1 MPSSPSTAPAE
12 RPRVVSL
19 RALVIFGALAAAG
32 MVLLFPYHT
41 LVEGSLGARQGDAL
55 AAAYLHNLLRTETD
69 NAQMRF
75 ALAAQHEAR
84 RDYPA
89 AREAIAP
96 LLGHPDAT
104 TDRHARWLD
113 WRYGVDA
120 AIADTTALTL
130 SPPQIDAL
138 RQIASDPALPTAD
151 RLALVIYAARHAP
164 TDIATAALNTLATD
178 PHIDADT
185 ALDLAERL
193 RHTPHAALTARAYLL
208 ARDRSEGVA
217 AQRQHFLAAL
227 KALQAVSDFPTAL
240 AIADQQLGALAD
252 DAPTLTFLIQ
262 LARAANRPDRA
273 ADYARRLIR
282 LSLREQLDGGIR
294 LVALNSDAD
303 PALPFDDARYRLA
316 YDTFLGAGALDDAYA
331 LSASAVRQ
339 APDSAD
345 WRRRLAQVAEWHG
358 KPAEALAQW
367 HHLARHGDDS
377 AWPQVLRLAPGL
389 FEHRMLLDAR
399 TFELRQ
405 HPRDTALLRDIAA
418 LYERLGEPDA
428 GITALQ
434 AHVARHPSDTA
445 FDALA
450 TLAERAGQGAIAD
463 ATLLA
468 WEQHAGASPAL
479 SLRRAAGLIARGQL
493 EAAMVALDTARE
505 QAPDTATD
513 YWQLRAS
520 LAGLLQDR
528 SAQREALSRLVP
540 QTTARPN
547 DFADLI
553 ELLRPSHPDQAA
565 RLATRAWDRFD
576 TPDWL
581 LRSLD
586 LQLFVR
592 NYAAMGALI
601 DGLDDTRRMALE
613 RNASFLRLRGQWR
626 QGIGQ
631 FDAARADFEAALAHD
646 PANTGARAS
655 LLWLLIDGGKA
666 DTLSALLARHEARWA
681 QDGDLHDALA
691 AANSIVSRPQ
701 RALDHYLLPRAR
713 EKRDDFLWMMG
724 LADALEQAGDVD
736 RAWQEREQLWQQQRQ
751 RAAGHVPP
759 EDAAD
764 LSRRVAEVRL
774 ARQQRAGDASDQLL
788 RALMRQ
794 DGDADP
800 LDTPLL
806 RDLAMSWLLDQG
818 DAEGARGFLW
828 ERYARALT
836 RPLWAEAAVA
846 LAGDERATL
855 AEILARRDTALPA
868 AQRAEIAGRLG
879 RPELVASVTHAAADD
894 QRHNTDL
901 HLQMSDALLDQAHR
915 LRLDAATRKLD
926 AFKEQSQRAE
936 LRLRLAPRL
945 KLSLTLGSI
954 QRRLNGSGALAAAP
968 NERQA
973 SVEVAW
979 TTDAGVTRL
988 GVARRHGLT
997 DTTPVW
1003 AGHDVTL
1010 DQRWAFALDAGVA
1023 LPANESAALRSAGM
1037 KDEVLASAAYGLS
1050 SRERIAAQW
1059 AHSRYSTQHGLG
1071 LGRADRW
1078 QLDYTHRLTRG
1089 RPEIEAGVYVGG
1101 YRFRAD
1107 VGEDAGDR
1115 AALASILPGGLGP
1128 LLPDS
1133 YLFRGARLTANA
1145 RQRHGLQR
1153 ALVPYATVDFN
1164 HVSGR
1169 GYGYGVEL
1177 GLSGRLFG
1185 ADQFLV
1191 GVQHDKG
1198 GEGDAGRSSALFLD
1212 YQLFF

>member
-1 MPSSPSTAPAE
+1 MPPSPSAAPPE

-19 RALVIFGALAAAG
+19 RALAIFGALAGAG
-32 MVLLFPYHT
+32 MVLLFPYDT
-41 LVEGSLGARQGDAL
+41 LVKASLDARQGDTL
-55 AAAYLHNLLRTETD
+55 AAAYLHNLLRTDTD
-69 NAQMRF
+69 NARMRF

-84 RDYPA
+84 RDFPA
-89 AREAIAP
+89 ARQAIVPLKAHPEPAIA
-96 LLGHPDAT
+96 T
-104 TDRHARWLD
+104 RARWLD
-113 WRYGVDA
+113 WRFAADQAQGQATAAHAPDA
-120 AIADTTALTL
+120 AGLRPLAGDPALATADRIRLIAYAARGGHGDIARHALDTLRAAPDLDAPAAQALA
-130 SPPQIDAL
+130 DAL
-138 RQIASDPALPTAD
+138 RHTGHPQ
-151 RLALVIYAARHAP
+151 LA
-164 TDIATAALNTLATD
+164 
-178 PHIDADT
+178 
-185 ALDLAERL
+185 
-193 RHTPHAALTARAYLL
+193 ARAYLL
-208 ARDRSEGVA
+208 ARDHA
-217 AQRQHFLAAL
+217 AERAEQRTHFLAAL
-227 KALQAVSDFPTAL
+227 RTLQAVSDFDAAL
-240 AIADQQLGALAD
+240 ALAEHELGALAT
-252 DAPTLTFLIQ
+252 DAPTLTYLIG
-262 LARAANRPDRA
+262 LARAANRPERA

-282 LSLREQLDGGIR
+282 ISLQEQLDGGLR
-294 LVALNSDAD
+294 LVALDSDAD
-303 PALPFDDARYRLA
+303 PALPFDNARYRLA
-316 YDTFLGAGALDDAYA
+316 YDSFLGAGALDDAYA

-367 HHLARHGDDS
+367 HHLARHGNDS
-377 AWPQVLRLAPGL
+377 AWAQVLRLAPGL
-389 FEHRMLLDAR
+389 FEHRLLLEAKQHQ
-399 TFELRQ
+399 LRQ
-405 HPRDTALLRDIAA
+405 RPTDAALLHDIAA
-418 LYERLGEPDA
+418 RYEHLGEPDA
-428 GITALQ
+428 GIAFLQ
-434 AHVARHPSDTA
+434 AHIARHPSEA
-445 FDALA
+445 ALDALA
-450 TLAERAGQGAIAD
+450 TLAERAGAGDMAD
-463 ATLLA
+463 AALA
-468 WEQHAGASPAL
+468 ERAQRFGTTPAL

-493 EAAMVALDTARE
+493 EAAMVALDAARE
-505 QAPDTATD
+505 SAPDTATD

-540 QTTARPN
+540 QTTARPS

-553 ELLRPSHPDQAA
+553 ELLRPAHPDQAA
-565 RLATRAWDRFD
+565 RLATRAWDRFG

-601 DGLDDTRRMALE
+601 DGLDKAQRVALE
-613 RNASFLRLRGQWR
+613 RNASFLRLRGQWQ

-631 FDAARADFEAALAHD
+631 FDAAQADFEAALALAPD
-646 PANTGARAS
+646 NTAARAS

-681 QDGDLHDALA
+681 QDGELHDALA

-701 RALDHYLLPRAR
+701 RALDHYLLPRLR
-713 EKRDDFLWMMG
+713 HHRNDFLWMMG
-724 LADALEQAGDVD
+724 LADAMEQAGDVD
-736 RAWQEREQLWQQQRQ
+736 RAWQVREQLWQQQRQ
-751 RAAGHVPP
+751 RTAGLVPP

-764 LSRRVAEVRL
+764 LARRVAEVRL
-774 ARQQRAGDASDQLL
+774 ARQQRPGDASDQLL

-894 QRHNTDL
+894 QRHNSDL

-915 LRLDAATRKLD
+915 LRLDAAAHKLD
-926 AFKEQSQRAE
+926 AFKEHSQRAE

-945 KLSLTLGSI
+945 KLSLTLGSL

-1010 DQRWAFALDAGVA
+1010 DQRWAFALDAGIA
-1023 LPANESAALRSAGM
+1023 LPTNESAALRAAGM

-1107 VGEDAGDR
+1107 VGDDAGDR
-1115 AALASILPGGLGP
+1115 AALASILPGGLAP

-1133 YLFRGARLTANA
+1133 YLFRGARLTVNA

-1153 ALVPYATVDFN
+1153 ALVPYATLDLN
-1164 HVSGR
+1164 HVTGR
-1169 GYGYGVEL
+1169 GYGYGVEF

>member
-1 MPSSPSTAPAE
+1 MPHSPSAAPAE

-19 RALVIFGALAAAG
+19 RALVIFGALATAG
-32 MVLLFPYHT
+32 MVLLFPYET
-41 LVEGSLGARQGDAL
+41 LVKASLGARQGDVL

-75 ALAAQHEAR
+75 ALAAQHDAR

-89 AREAIAP
+89 ARQAIAP
-96 LLGHPDAT
+96 LLGHPDPAI
-104 TDRHARWLD
+104 DRRARWLD
-113 WRYGVDA
+113 WRFTVDDA
-120 AIADTTALTL
+120 PDARTPLALNLQQRHILRTL
-130 SPPQIDAL
+130 AG
-138 RQIASDPALPTAD
+138 DPALSTAD
-151 RLALVIYAARHAP
+151 RLSLITYAAQH
-164 TDIATAALNTLATD
+164 TQTEIATHAIDALHANAD
-178 PHIDADT
+178 IDADAAQT
-185 ALDLAERL
+185 LADTL
-193 RHTPHAALTARAYLL
+193 RRDAHPHLAARAYLL
-208 ARDRSEGVA
+208 ARDRSEGLA
-217 AQRQHFLAAL
+217 AQRQYFLAAL
-227 KALQAVSDFPTAL
+227 RTLQAISDFPAAL
-240 AIADQQLGALAD
+240 AIANQALGALAD
-252 DAPTLTFLIQ
+252 DAPTLTFLIG

-282 LSLREQLDGGIR
+282 LSLREQLDGSFR
-294 LVALNSDAD
+294 LVALSSNAD

-316 YDTFLGAGALDDAYA
+316 YDTFLGAGALEDAYV
-331 LSASAVRQ
+331 LSLSAVRQ

-345 WRRRLAQVAEWHG
+345 WRRRLAQAAEWHG
-358 KPAEALAQW
+358 KPADALAQW
-367 HHLARHGDDS
+367 YHLARNDHTD
-377 AWPQVLRLAPGL
+377 AWAQVLRLAPGL
-389 FEHRMLLDAR
+389 FEHRMLLDAHQ
-399 TFELRQ
+399 FQLRQ
-405 HPRDTALLRDIAA
+405 RPRDTAQLRDIAA

-428 GITALQ
+428 GIAYLQ
-434 AHVARHPSDTA
+434 AHTTRHPSDA
-445 FDALA
+445 GFDALA

-463 ATLLA
+463 AALVMWA
-468 WEQHAGASPAL
+468 QHAGASTAL
-479 SLRRAAGLIARGQL
+479 SLRRAVGLIPRGQL
-493 EAAMVALDTARE
+493 EAALAALDATRT
-505 QAPDTATD
+505 QAPDDATD

-528 SAQREALSRLVP
+528 DAQRDALSRLVP
-540 QTTARPN
+540 QPTARPD

-553 ELLRPSHPDQAA
+553 ELLRRTHPDQAA
-565 RLATRAWDRFD
+565 RLAAQAWERLG

-586 LQLFVR
+586 LHLSTR
-592 NYAAMGALI
+592 NYAAMGTLI
-601 DGLDDTRRMALE
+601 RALDDAPRTALE
-613 RNASFLRLRGQWR
+613 RNASFLRLRGQWH
-626 QGIGQ
+626 QGLGE
-631 FDAARADFEAALAHD
+631 FDAARDDFEAALAHD
-646 PANTGARAS
+646 PANTAARAS

-666 DTLSALLARHEARWA
+666 DTLTALLARHETRWA
-681 QDGDLHDALA
+681 RDTDLHDALA
-691 AANSIVSRPQ
+691 AANALLSRPQ
-701 RALDHYLLPRAR
+701 RALDRYLLPRAGAN
-713 EKRDDFLWMMG
+713 RDDFLWMMG
-724 LADALEQAGDVD
+724 LADTLEQAGEID
-736 RAWQEREQLWQQQRQ
+736 RAWHLREQQWQQRPRTAPTDQS
-751 RAAGHVPP
+751 
-759 EDAAD
+759 AD
-764 LSRRVAEVRL
+764 LARRAAEVRL
-774 ARQQRAGDASDQLL
+774 ARQQRPGDASDQLL

-806 RDLAMSWLLDQG
+806 RDVAMSWLLDQG
-818 DAEGARGFLW
+818 DIDGARGFLW

-846 LAGDERATL
+846 LASDERATL

-868 AQRAEIAGRLG
+868 AQRGEIADRLG
-879 RPELVASVTHAAADD
+879 RPEVAASVTHAAAND
-894 QRHNTDL
+894 QRHNDAL
-901 HLQMSDALLDQAHR
+901 HLQLSEVLLDQAHR
-915 LRLDAATRKLD
+915 LRLDAAAHKLD
-926 AFKEQSQRAE
+926 AFKERAQHAE

-979 TTDAGVTRL
+979 TTDAGLTRL
-988 GVARRHGLT
+988 GVARRRGLT

-1003 AGHDVTL
+1003 LGHDLTL
-1010 DQRWAFALDAGVA
+1010 DQRWAFALEAGTQ
-1023 LPANESAALRSAGM
+1023 LPANESAALRVAGM
-1037 KDEVLASAAYGLS
+1037 KDELLASAAYGLS

-1059 AHSRYSTQHGLG
+1059 AHSRYSSQHGLA

-1107 VGEDAGDR
+1107 IGNDTGDR
-1115 AALASILPGGLGP
+1115 AALASILPGGLAP

-1133 YLFRGARLTANA
+1133 YQFRGARMTVNN

-1153 ALVPYATVDFN
+1153 ALVPYATLDLN

-1169 GYGYGVEL
+1169 GYGYGVEF
-1177 GLSGRLFG
+1177 GLSGRVFG
-1185 ADQFLV
+1185 ADQLLL

-1198 GEGDAGRSSALFLD
+1198 GEGETGRSSTLFLD

>member
-1 MPSSPSTAPAE
+1 MPHSPSAAPAD

-19 RALVIFGALAAAG
+19 RALVIFGALTAAG
-32 MVLLFPYHT
+32 MVLLFPYET
-41 LVEGSLGARQGDAL
+41 LVKASLGARQGDVL

-89 AREAIAP
+89 ARQAIAP
-96 LLGHPDAT
+96 LLGHPDPAI
-104 TDRHARWLD
+104 DHHARWLD
-113 WRYGVDA
+113 WRFTVDDA
-120 AIADTTALTL
+120 PDARAPLALSLEQRHILRTL
-130 SPPQIDAL
+130 A
-138 RQIASDPALPTAD
+138 RDPALSTAD
-151 RLALVIYAARHAP
+151 RLSLITYAARHSQ
-164 TDIATAALNTLATD
+164 TEIATQAIDALTAGAG
-178 PHIDADT
+178 IDADAAET
-185 ALDLAERL
+185 LADTL
-193 RHTPHAALTARAYLL
+193 RRNGHPHLAARVYLL
-208 ARDRSEGVA
+208 ARDRSDGVA
-217 AQRQHFLAAL
+217 AQRQHFIAAL
-227 KALQAVSDFPTAL
+227 KALQAVSDFPAAL
-240 AIADQQLGALAD
+240 AIADQALGALAD
-252 DAPTLTFLIQ
+252 DAPTLTFLIG

-282 LSLREQLDGGIR
+282 LSLREQIDGTVR
-294 LVALNSDAD
+294 LVALSSDAD

-316 YDTFLGAGALDDAYA
+316 YDTFLGAGALEDAYV
-331 LSASAVRQ
+331 LSVSAVRQ
-339 APDSAD
+339 APDSTD

-358 KPAEALAQW
+358 KPADALAQW
-367 HHLARHGDDS
+367 YYLARSGHTD
-377 AWPQVLRLAPGL
+377 AWAQVLRLAPGL
-389 FEHRMLLDAR
+389 FEHRMLLDAHK
-399 TFELRQ
+399 FQLRQ
-405 HPRDTALLRDIAA
+405 RPRDTAQLRSIAA
-418 LYERLGEPDA
+418 LYERLGEPGA
-428 GITALQ
+428 GIATLQ
-434 AHVARHPSDTA
+434 AHITRYPSDA
-445 FDALA
+445 GFDALA
-450 TLAERAGQGAIAD
+450 TLAERAGEGAIAD
-463 ATLLA
+463 DALLA

-479 SLRRAAGLIARGQL
+479 SLRRAAGLIVRGQL
-493 EAAMVALDTARE
+493 EAAMAALDTARTK
-505 QAPDTATD
+505 APDTATD

-528 SAQREALSRLVP
+528 KAQRDALSRLVP
-540 QTTARPN
+540 QTTARPG

-553 ELLRPSHPDQAA
+553 ELLRPAHPDQAA
-565 RLATRAWDRFD
+565 RLAAHAWARYENAE
-576 TPDWL
+576 WL

-586 LQLFVR
+586 LHLSTR
-592 NYAAMGALI
+592 NYAAMGGLI
-601 DGLDDTRRMALE
+601 HALDDAPRTALE
-613 RNASFLRLRGQWR
+613 RNATFLRLRGQWH
-626 QGIGQ
+626 QGLGQ
-631 FDAARADFEAALAHD
+631 FDTARADFEAALAQD
-646 PANTGARAS
+646 PTNTAARAS

-666 DTLSALLARHEARWA
+666 DTLNTLLARHETRWA

-691 AANSIVSRPQ
+691 AANALLSRPQ

-713 EKRDDFLWMMG
+713 ANRDDFLWMTG
-724 LADALEQAGDVD
+724 LADTLELAGELD
-736 RAWQEREQLWQQQRQ
+736 RAWRLREQLWRQ
-751 RAAGHVPP
+751 RRPQHPQP
-759 EDAAD
+759 SPDAAAE
-764 LSRRVAEVRL
+764 LARRAAETRL
-774 ARQQRAGDASDQLL
+774 ARQQRPGDTSDQLL

-794 DGDADP
+794 DGEADP

-818 DAEGARGFLW
+818 DIDGARGFLW

-846 LAGDERATL
+846 LASDDRATL
-855 AEILARRDTALPA
+855 ADILARRDTALPA
-868 AQRAEIAGRLG
+868 AQRAEIADRLG
-879 RPELVASVTHAAADD
+879 RPEVVASVTHAAADD
-894 QRHNTDL
+894 QRHNNEL

-915 LRLDAATRKLD
+915 LRLDAAAHKLD
-926 AFKEQSQRAE
+926 AFKEQAQHAE

-1023 LPANESAALRSAGM
+1023 LPANESAALRAAGM

-1107 VGEDAGDR
+1107 IGDNADDR
-1115 AALASILPGGLGP
+1115 AALASILPGGLAP

-1133 YLFRGARLTANA
+1133 YLFRGARVTVNN

-1153 ALVPYATVDFN
+1153 ALVPYATLDLN

-1185 ADQFLV
+1185 ADQFLI

>member
-1 MPSSPSTAPAE
+1 MPISPSAAPPE

-19 RALVIFGALAAAG
+19 RALAIFGALAGAG
-32 MVLLFPYHT
+32 MVLLFPYDT
-41 LVEGSLGARQGDAL
+41 LVKASLDARQGDTL
-55 AAAYLHNLLRTETD
+55 AAAYLHNLLRTDTD
-69 NAQMRF
+69 NARMRF

-84 RDYPA
+84 RDFAA
-89 AREAIAP
+89 ARQAIAP
-96 LLGHPDAT
+96 LVSH
-104 TDRHARWLD
+104 TDPAIAARARWLD
-113 WRYGVDA
+113 WRFA
-120 AIADTTALTL
+120 ADQAPTAAHSAADLRAL
-130 SPPQIDAL
+130 AG
-138 RQIASDPALPTAD
+138 DPALATAD
-151 RLALVIYAARHAP
+151 RIRLIAYAARGGHGDSARHALDTLRTAPDLDAP
-164 TDIATAALNTLATD
+164 TAQAL
-178 PHIDADT
+178 AD
-185 ALDLAERL
+185 EL
-193 RHTPHAALTARAYLL
+193 RHTGHPQLAARAYLI
-208 ARDRSEGVA
+208 ARDHATERAE
-217 AQRQHFLAAL
+217 QRAHFLAAL
-227 KALQAVSDFPTAL
+227 RSLQAVSDFDAAL
-240 AIADQQLGALAD
+240 ALAEHELGALAT
-252 DAPTLTFLIQ
+252 DAPTLTYLIG
-262 LARAANRPDRA
+262 LARAANRPERA

-282 LSLREQLDGGIR
+282 ISLQEQLDGGLR
-294 LVALNSDAD
+294 LVALSADAD

-367 HHLARHGDDS
+367 HHLARRGDDS
-377 AWPQVLRLAPGL
+377 AWAQVLRLAPGL
-389 FEHRMLLDAR
+389 FAHRLLLDALHHQ
-399 TFELRQ
+399 LRQ
-405 HPRDTALLRDIAA
+405 RPTDAALLHDIATR
-418 LYERLGEPDA
+418 YERLGEPDA
-428 GITALQ
+428 GIAFLQ
-434 AHVARHPSDTA
+434 AHIARHPTDA
-445 FDALA
+445 ALDALA
-450 TLAERAGQGAIAD
+450 TLAERAGAGDIAD
-463 ATLLA
+463 AALA
-468 WEQHAGASPAL
+468 ERAQRFGTTPAL
-479 SLRRAAGLIARGQL
+479 AQRRAAGLIARGRL
-493 EAAMVALDTARE
+493 DAAMAALDAAHA
-505 QAPDTATD
+505 QAPDSATD

-520 LAGLLQDR
+520 LAGLLQAR
-528 SAQREALSRLVP
+528 SAQRDALSRLVAQP
-540 QTTARPN
+540 GARPE
-547 DFADLI
+547 DFADLV
-553 ELLRPSHPDQAA
+553 ELLRPAHPDQAA
-565 RLATRAWDRFD
+565 RLATRAWDRFAR
-576 TPDWL
+576 PNWL

-586 LQLFVR
+586 LHLFTR

-601 DGLDDTRRMALE
+601 EALDAPRLHALE
-613 RNASFLRLRGQWR
+613 ADTTFLRLRGQWR
-626 QGIGQ
+626 QGIGE
-631 FDAARADFEAALAHD
+631 FDAAQADFEAALARA
-646 PANTGARAS
+646 PANTAARAS

-691 AANSIVSRPQ
+691 AANSIVSRPR
-701 RALDHYLLPRAR
+701 RALDHYLLPRMR
-713 EKRDDFLWMMG
+713 DRRDDFLWMMG
-724 LADALEQAGDVD
+724 LADALEQTGDVD
-736 RAWQEREQLWQQQRQ
+736 RAWQVREHLWQQRRQ
-751 RAAGHVPP
+751 RTAGGVPP
-759 EDAAD
+759 DNAAE
-764 LSRRVAEVRL
+764 LARRAAEVRL
-774 ARQQRAGDASDQLL
+774 VRQQRPGDPSDRLL
-788 RALMRQ
+788 RALMRR
-794 DGDADP
+794 DGDTDP

-836 RPLWAEAAVA
+836 RPVWAEAAVA

-868 AQRAEIAGRLG
+868 AQRTEIAERLG
-879 RPELVASVTHAAADD
+879 RPEVVASVTHAAADD

-915 LRLDAATRKLD
+915 LRLDAAAHTLD

-945 KLSLTLGSI
+945 KLSLTLGSL

-988 GVARRHGLT
+988 GVARRHGLA
-997 DTTPVW
+997 DTTPIW

-1010 DQRWAFALDAGVA
+1010 DQRWAFALDAGLA
-1023 LPANESAALRSAGM
+1023 LPANESAALRAVGM
-1037 KDEVLASAAYGLS
+1037 KDALLASAAYGLS
-1050 SRERIAAQW
+1050 ARERIAAQW

-1115 AALASILPGGLGP
+1115 AALASILPGGLAP

-1133 YLFRGARLTANA
+1133 YLFRGTRLTVNA

-1153 ALVPYATVDFN
+1153 ALAPYATLDLN
-1164 HVSGR
+1164 HVTGR

-1177 GLSGRLFG
+1177 GVSGRVLG
-1185 ADQFLV
+1185 ADQLLL
-1191 GVQHDKG
+1191 GLQHDKG